1 MVLPNLLW
9 LQQGP
14 PQSAAMMW
22 PLPNSSVSNPTPIIQ
37 DFEFGW
43 NWTAMPWNAGALMGI
58 RRFHCGDLREK
69 TDSSVRML
77 DLMKAALMRDG
88 IPNMQLVPCVKG
100 IGQAEGNR
108 RRPRYSTELDKEQE
122 GTNPSEAVA
131 IEFAPWLEYVDTIKR
146 FAQLTDDSSGAVF
159 GWRTRRRGGVTSA
172 NGIYRMRYSR
182 RTSGDSS
189 TTPILEDVLPDGELR
204 AWTPWN
210 SPYTLDIYDRQN
222 TSYMELAVTLRRVE
236 DNHPDSS
243 PEDEILTIELPYA
256 LGEDTTLNRRIRFD
270 SVSTQAPAFLD
281 YVDLQG
287 RLLARI
293 DTNIVAVTTTM
304 NSQRFIIKR
313 GMLPVGDTS
322 DLTLIAHFKCK
333 GDTINNNPQLRDES
347 SKTAD
352 NTEIGKLGITVW
364 HNDDPE
370 TGLGIELRS
379 IRLQTPE
386 AGRLF
391 TGQHD
396 ERIQRSANR
405 FLEDL
410 KTMQDSIQA
419 SVSGPRIDPSFK
431 VWMFYGRDEGPKC
444 YWKSYR
450 YINTLLDYRLI
461 TEVNIEDAKDFLH
474 ATKFKVLWQGAAP
487 TTNPQNATYSYE
499 RGYNTYLVSNSVTNH
514 KKINEG
520 TVRSFAGIRYGLG
533 DMRSYVSSGTT
544 VYRDDPDTYLDWRTA
559 PTVGGIQI
567 PAALPLSSSETDSV
581 LKLLPRDLT
590 RGVLSDLEQT
600 LILDYQGNREMLFGG
615 VPWLGH
621 AWLNYHMQ
629 VRKNDNVDTNF
640 AWFLNNRPRTLG
652 ETRTALWLPL
662 ILGAK
667 GLMFY
672 RGTTSR
678 EGSGE
683 PFHATPSLF
692 VGPNDQPAD
701 NLEGGLIGFFNQDSL
716 ARGSMANSVDSAWLR
731 SIASGD
737 DWISAGDPTHVDAY
751 FYPSL
756 NKVAANLRGLSAASA
771 QDSIYVG
778 THTNRNVTLDVLDK
792 LQDMRTKLGRG
803 SNGRSDTMPHILTT
817 LRLESWYGHGF
828 TTISIS
834 RDTSNPL
841 ARYVDISHIR
851 ERLRTRHPY
860 RNTNVVASSQIPGH
874 VSYESYDSSFF
885 DITMMSLDTDREMAN
900 SCVISVLNRRTDPR
914 MLAQS
919 SEPGI
924 YRYVN
929 ASTSQWSFAG
939 YQEWAARGA
948 SGRLDQRGTRQITL
962 PFNYKNT
969 DGAYRLLRLQ
979 EMGGGIDTIIGQDRE
994 IAINLLPGEGKM
1006 FRVTVLEGEKPA
1018 DMQGWLAHNT
1028 QRKVVVYPTLVKD
1041 NAPGT
1046 GAIPN
1051 ADQALRTQ
1059 YDTTF
1064 LEKPTCSCM
1073 DAASANQV
1081 IRARE
1086 AGGFRYHVVYHMKE
1100 DSSALL
1106 KVYYRRSQLLSSV
1119 SDSASSVDSGGIYNP
1134 AIVWEDP
1141 IALDTFIRQDSTTYR
1156 QSTNCGYPSLV
1167 VRDDPHLPADMNP
1180 CVYVVYACQNNGVED
1195 IAICEARFG
1204 ANAASRTEQVQLYHS
1219 NRSNVIA
1226 YSKAFPSCPDEFAD
1240 RLRNWG
1246 TPVIGATMRGNFYAW
1261 SDYRVGI
1268 VAGFKRADAAWF
1280 ADGSKQSLKMHPGN
1294 GVVAQFP
1301 SLPSYT
1307 KMALGEDDIPLVWQ
1321 EGALGRN
1328 LNEGS
1333 CTEGEHI
1340 LYTRL
1345 FHNGD
1350 VVEHRLQ
1357 ARGQYNPVPP
1367 LLERI
1372 NNILCL
1378 SDHSDVDVSR
1388 YNRKPTIYRQM
1399 SEYDDAEMDTTNPL
1413 QPYGYAN
1420 HKADRIAWEHREIHA
1435 ANPTQLDSSATAML
1449 PGYTANKWRIQRM
1462 SIDCW
1467 DSCASDTAPNR
1478 LWHSAVSNV
1487 YHDVVNLR
1495 NPELIQGEQKTV
1507 LHANSSSDQLAQSWA
1522 YGDTSVVLS
1531 FNSES
1536 QTQLSRVYHMTFLDG
1551 YYRDQAVVL
1560 GQINGLGWA
1569 ALDVTMRSSNGAYQ
1583 GERMPHV
1590 AARHSIVHS
1599 PSLLKNR
1606 RFSESALLHDQAT
1619 VYRNATYLPTPSID
1633 RSARGFFKETDED
1646 FIPRDRIWRGY
1657 RSEQFDALLSDI
1669 RIDNNT
1675 YELRWDA
1682 GTSKYAL
1689 HTDWFQAQ
1697 DVVELELKTLTSGE
1711 SAAMAH
1717 AALERESDHQIVE
1730 LPVLGVRGQMLGAA
1744 PSREPLQYQWTVL
1757 TDPAERYRLV
1767 LTATDP
1773 QALAAE
1779 DVEMAAHK
1787 EPFARSSASS
1797 AARNI
1802 GLLDGYAMRL
1812 ITDTI
1817 TAERLDVWPH
1827 PASEDVTLMCRVPSS
1842 YNRLQTTGKPA
1853 QITLDIYNLAGDLV
1867 GSCLAAATPSGLI
1880 NARLSV
1886 SSFNQGFY
1894 TIAARG
1900 LYPIRGMMIVK
1911 H

>member
-1 MVLPNLLW
+1 
-9 LQQGP
+9 
-14 PQSAAMMW
+14 
-22 PLPNSSVSNPTPIIQ
+22 
-37 DFEFGW
+37 
-43 NWTAMPWNAGALMGI
+43 
-58 RRFHCGDLREK
+58 
-69 TDSSVRML
+69 ML
-77 DLMKAALMRDG
+77 
-88 IPNMQLVPCVKG
+88 
-100 IGQAEGNR
+100 
-108 RRPRYSTELDKEQE
+108 
-122 GTNPSEAVA
+122 
-131 IEFAPWLEYVDTIKR
+131 
-146 FAQLTDDSSGAVF
+146 
-159 GWRTRRRGGVTSA
+159 
-172 NGIYRMRYSR
+172 
-182 RTSGDSS
+182 
-189 TTPILEDVLPDGELR
+189 
-204 AWTPWN
+204 
-210 SPYTLDIYDRQN
+210 
-222 TSYMELAVTLRRVE
+222 
-236 DNHPDSS
+236 
-243 PEDEILTIELPYA
+243 
-256 LGEDTTLNRRIRFD
+256 
-270 SVSTQAPAFLD
+270 
-281 YVDLQG
+281 
-287 RLLARI
+287 
-293 DTNIVAVTTTM
+293 
-304 NSQRFIIKR
+304 
-313 GMLPVGDTS
+313 
-322 DLTLIAHFKCK
+322 
-333 GDTINNNPQLRDES
+333 
-347 SKTAD
+347 
-352 NTEIGKLGITVW
+352 
-364 HNDDPE
+364 
-370 TGLGIELRS
+370 
-379 IRLQTPE
+379 
-386 AGRLF
+386 
-391 TGQHD
+391 
-396 ERIQRSANR
+396 
-405 FLEDL
+405 
-410 KTMQDSIQA
+410 
-419 SVSGPRIDPSFK
+419 
-431 VWMFYGRDEGPKC
+431 
-444 YWKSYR
+444 
-450 YINTLLDYRLI
+450 LLDY
-461 TEVNIEDAKDFLH
+461 
-474 ATKFKVLWQGAAP
+474 TKNQ
-487 TTNPQNATYSYE
+487 Q
-499 RGYNTYLVSNSVTNH
+499 
-514 KKINEG
+514 
-520 TVRSFAGIRYGLG
+520 
-533 DMRSYVSSGTT
+533 
-544 VYRDDPDTYLDWRTA
+544 
-559 PTVGGIQI
+559 
-567 PAALPLSSSETDSV
+567 
-581 LKLLPRDLT
+581 
-590 RGVLSDLEQT
+590 
-600 LILDYQGNREMLFGG
+600 MLFGTT
-615 VPWLGH
+615 PWLSQV
-621 AWLNYHMQ
+621 WLNYHMQ
-629 VRKNDNVDTNF
+629 VRRLDSLDTNF

-994 IAINLLPGEGKM
+994 IAINFLPGEGKM

-1046 GAIPN
+1046 GSSPN

-1141 IALDTFIRQDSTTYR
+1141 IALDTFIRQDSVTFG

-1280 ADGSKQSLKMHPGN
+1280 ADGSKQNLRMHPGN

-1328 LNEGS
+1328 LDEGS
-1333 CTEGEHI
+1333 CNEGEHI

-1350 VVEHRLQ
+1350 FVEHRFQ
-1357 ARGQYNPVPP
+1357 ARGTFNPVPP
-1367 LLERI
+1367 LLDTANR
-1372 NNILCL
+1372 ILCI
-1378 SDHSDVDVSR
+1378 SVHSGEGITR

-1399 SEYDDAEMDTTNPL
+1399 SEYDDGVMSTTNPL

-1420 HKADRIAWEHREIHA
+1420 HKAERIAWEHREIHA

-1467 DSCASDTAPNR
+1467 DSCASGAAPNR

-1487 YHDVVNLR
+1487 YHDSVNLR

-1507 LHANSSSDQLAQSWA
+1507 LHASSSSDQIAQSWA

-1551 YYRDQAVVL
+1551 YYRDQAVML
-1560 GQINGLGWA
+1560 GQMNGLGWA

-1675 YELRWDA
+1675 YELSWDA

-1787 EPFARSSASS
+1787 EPFARRSASS
-1797 AARNI
+1797 AARSI

-1827 PASEDVTLMCRVPSS
+1827 PASDDVTLMCRVPSIYS
-1842 YNRLQTTGKPA
+1842 RLQTTGKPA

-1880 NARLSV
+1880 SARLSV
-1886 SSFNQGFY
+1886 SSFNEGFY